1 MPVYLH
7 VLEHLHILR
16 NLTVADKLH
25 HNCVELCWQGLHLY
39 TTLNQQKQQQQKLS
53 MPLSLQRLASP
64 HIQRYSSLLYH
75 TTGNIFTAGGSSEL
89 QVCQKQV

>member
-1 MPVYLH
+1 MPVHLH

-16 NLTVADKLH
+16 NLTVADKFH

-39 TTLNQQKQQQQKLS
+39 TTLNQQQQQKKLS
-53 MPLSLQRLASP
+53 MPLCLQRLASP

-75 TTGNIFTAGGSSEL
+75 TTGSIFTAEGSSEL